1 MQLCCINQNDFI
13 ISHSQVK
20 IICSYLVLLGMF
32 LMFIPRTLVHEC
44 KHGNSLE
51 HLSCEYSDQSSC
63 ESSCESSKNHNSPIF
78 EEEECQICSLQFDV
92 LDLPS
97 NSFVENQLQISYR
110 VNSIIH
116 DAPITQNL
124 NSLNTRGPPVF
135 ITL

>member
-1 MQLCCINQNDFI
+1 
-13 ISHSQVK
+13 
-20 IICSYLVLLGMF
+20 MF

-44 KHGNSLE
+44 KHSNSPE
-51 HLSCEYSDQSSC
+51 NLSCEYSDHSSC
-63 ESSCESSKNHNSPIF
+63 TSSNESSKNLNSSIF

-110 VNSIIH
+110 VNSIIN
-116 DAPITQNL
+116 DDPFTENL